1 MGVGKAVSVSGISI
15 SGTDASNYSLVSPN
29 AVASAVITA
38 RTLTVDAT
46 GVDKIYNGDA
56 VATVT
61 LSDNRVAGDSFNT
74 SYSASFL
81 DKDVAAGKAVS
92 VSGLSIS
99 GTDAANYVLSST
111 TGTTTADITA
121 IVTGA
126 VSGIGGGVSMA
137 LSLNGGT
144 PVTTTTEADG
154 SFRFGGDLF
163 VKTGDAMLVY
173 VNDGSHNANLV
184 GTIAAPANVTNLTL
198 ANGQVSV
205 GSANAINIASSYTN
219 ANLSSAKGL
228 LADNINYGVANNALA
243 VSGADL
249 YVPAGVTFTPG
260 GDVAVTGDLNVAGRY
275 TQNSNLGVGGDLNL
289 SASGTL
295 TDASPLSHAF
305 TVSGNFS
312 VPYGA
317 SFARFA
323 GTGTANDPYLIQSV
337 YDLQAMKN
345 NLSSY
350 FKLGASL
357 DASSV
362 ASWNNNTGF
371 DPIGDSLHAFTG
383 SLNGNGKVISNLK
396 VDRAD
401 TDYLGLFGN
410 VGPSGSVSTLGLENI
425 SIYGHEYVGGL
436 AGSNAGSL
444 SNVYTTGVHTVSG
457 VNFVG
462 GLVGGNTG
470 NIVNAYS
477 SARTLGADKV
487 GGLVGANTESGTI
500 QKTYAMGYVTGTSNA
515 GGLVGANTSTAANS
529 VSDSFWNVGSTGRSA
544 RGGVTEGT
552 GVSSVEGVNAMMNQ
566 GTYSG
571 WDFATTWVMDNSG
584 TYPHFQFR
592 YPEGVRGVGGVV
604 YINSTLNDV
613 TTQSKA
619 GAGNAVSVYSAAT
632 ETDSGTYLDSTAT
645 GADSS
650 YYAVLGK
657 NAVGST
663 NYVVGVSSIPNFS
676 DGSTR
681 KLAGSGSVYPL
692 NIWASENHTIAIPVM
707 PDTPP
712 IVNPADGGNNGVNA
726 ALIIP
731 PSTVTPPTVTTIP
744 TVTIVDQT
752 GTGNTTQNFS
762 DFSNLIGGLPSVPVT
777 NPIVIPQPVT
787 PPVSAPSQSPEVSP
801 TPQNHTE
808 DALSEANVSFVTE
821 PPPGREPVPVKSEG
835 EASSSGSV
843 GIKSS
848 ESKGSAETPASDG
861 KGSSETKSSDEKGAV
876 KKESSNEKSEASSEK
891 EVAAPS
897 KSDVKAAN
905 WRDVPIAG
913 FAGNEDAK
921 KFLTDVRVIEG
932 AVYVIDG
939 GNAMSLLGMGDSMR
953 VFYKRRKT
961 LNAEKKATAEAEALK
976 SQISDLKS
984 PVPSEPAMKQALS
997 KIMEK
1002 VAAEP
1007 EVAPAPEARVLKS
1020 ATPIVMQ
1027 QTKSGDRYGTLKNP
1041 GKDVFVRTRGGDW
1054 KAATDGMMILPGD
1067 EVKTAAKNSVEVLM
1081 DGGKI
1086 GHVEIKEGSLFR
1098 IQQAESDPTTGAK
1111 TTILDL
1117 AIGKILVKVEA
1128 LKGNGKFEVRTPTA
1142 LTGVRGTI
1150 FEVTVKEKA

>member
-1 MGVGKAVSVSGISI
+1 M
-15 SGTDASNYSLVSPN
+15 
-29 AVASAVITA
+29 
-38 RTLTVDAT
+38 DAT

-323 GTGTANDPYLIQSV
+323 GNGTANDPYLIQSV

-383 SLNGNGKVISNLK
+383 SLNGNGKVISNLT

-808 DALSEANVSFVTE
+808 DTLGGANVSFVAE

-835 EASSSGSV
+835 EASSSGSSEK
-843 GIKSS
+843 KSS
-848 ESKGSAETPASDG
+848 EESGSVA
-861 KGSSETKSSDEKGAV
+861 
-876 KKESSNEKSEASSEK
+876 KESTPVKSEASSEK

-897 KSDVKAAN
+897 KGDGKAAN
-905 WRDVPIAG
+905 WRDVPITG
-913 FAGNEDAK
+913 FTGNEDAK

-953 VFYKRRKT
+953 VFYKKRKGST
-961 LNAEKKATAEAEALK
+961 AGLRATTKKSQTADNGRQTAAEAEV
-976 SQISDLKS
+976 LKS

-997 KIMEK
+997 NLLEK

-1020 ATPIVMQ
+1020 ATPVVMRQ
-1027 QTKSGDRYGTLKNP
+1027 SDDGTRYGTLKNP
-1041 GKDVFVRTRGGDW
+1041 GKDVFVRSRGGDW
-1054 KAATDGMMILPGD
+1054 KSAKDGMVILPGD
-1067 EVKTAAKNSVEVLM
+1067 EVKTAQGNVAEMML
-1081 DGGKI
+1081 DGGKV
-1086 GHVEIKEGSLFR
+1086 GRVEIKEGSLFR
-1098 IQQAESDPTTGAK
+1098 IQQASIDAATGDK